1 MRDKLK
7 RIWLTDPED
16 IKKAKIRNLF
26 QLYLIVIGLAEV
38 VVLVLFWLIQIEEAG
53 PEMTGTENIPFHKK
67 AYFLTSFLIPV
78 IVTFILGFVS
88 ELRKKYDQSE
98 ETKAARIRTM
108 IRLYGFAGIRK
119 VLLWLLPASGLG
131 LFLFFLGS
139 SISGS
144 ENVLMNLAPSFLV
157 YALVF
162 FAGACLLAGIT
173 VMLLRYRA
181 KIRAIKTEYR
191 KAVSR
196 HLGRAR
202 VD

>member
-26 QLYLIVIGLAEV
+26 QLYLIVIGLSEV

-78 IVTFILGFVS
+78 IVTFVLGFVS
-88 ELRKKYDQSE
+88 ELRKKYDRIE
-98 ETKAARIRTM
+98 EKEPGRIRLM
-108 IRLYGFAGIRK
+108 ILKYGLPGGRKTFA
-119 VLLWLLPASGLG
+119 WLLSAAGLAIFMIYFVFSKDGSGNALI
-131 LFLFFLGS
+131 S
-139 SISGS
+139 VTPSI
-144 ENVLMNLAPSFLV
+144 LV
-157 YALVF
+157 YVSVF
-162 FAGACLLAGIT
+162 LAGICLFSGIT
-173 VMLLRYRA
+173 FMLLRYRA
-181 KIRAIKTEYR
+181 KIRSIKTEYK

-196 HLGRAR
+196 HLDRAR
-202 VD
+202 AD